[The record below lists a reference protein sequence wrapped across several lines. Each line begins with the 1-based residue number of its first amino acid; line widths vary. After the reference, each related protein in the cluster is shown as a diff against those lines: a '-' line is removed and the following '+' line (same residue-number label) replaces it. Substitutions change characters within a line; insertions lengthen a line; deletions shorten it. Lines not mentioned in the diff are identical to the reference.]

1 MHWGPEGMR
10 PLRGCR
16 AGSANKTRVR
26 RACLRV
32 RANKWK
38 WKWMQTCVECV
49 PQGEVFATLRELFE
63 SAPAQVEI
71 ARALGLVQYA
81 LDGYVDLVS
90 GPSARIEHH
99 RTGHVAIGA
108 TRAISRNQTKGI
120 HRAHKTVHFH
130 YFQSSMNQSSV
141 KWPSAADRSTPTAEH
156 DSTPPLGSTNQKR
169 SRPRRL
175 WKIDKSSSFAKNLKC
190 DFFL

>member
-1 MHWGPEGMR
+1 
-10 PLRGCR
+10 
-16 AGSANKTRVR
+16 
-26 RACLRV
+26 
-32 RANKWK
+32 
-38 WKWMQTCVECV
+38 MQTCVECV

-81 LDGYVDLVS
+81 LNGYVDLVS

-130 YFQSSMNQSSV
+130 LPLLPVVDESV
-141 KWPSAADRSTPTAEH
+141 ISQMAE
-156 DSTPPLGSTNQKR
+156 R
-169 SRPRRL
+169 SRQVDADSRARL
-175 WKIDKSSSFAKNLKC
+175 NAPTWLDQSKKVKTEEVVKN
-190 DFFL
+190 